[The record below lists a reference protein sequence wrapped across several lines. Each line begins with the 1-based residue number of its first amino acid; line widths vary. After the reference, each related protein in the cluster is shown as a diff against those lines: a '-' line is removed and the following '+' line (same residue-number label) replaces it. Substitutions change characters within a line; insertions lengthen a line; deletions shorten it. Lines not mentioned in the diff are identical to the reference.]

1 MNSIT
6 NDFNS
11 VYPPESYTVTL
22 DGRVV
27 GYVEDSIIDDLV

>member
-1 MNSIT
+1 MNSIS

-27 GYVEDSIIDDLV
+27 GYVEESIVEELV